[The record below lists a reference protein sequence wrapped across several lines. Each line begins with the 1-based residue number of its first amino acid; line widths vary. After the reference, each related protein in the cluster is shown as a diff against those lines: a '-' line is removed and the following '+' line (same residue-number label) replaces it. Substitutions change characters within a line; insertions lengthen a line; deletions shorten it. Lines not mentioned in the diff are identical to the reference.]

1 MLRVLCILSLLLA
14 CLPCPLSGWSATCPK
29 LSINAAQE
37 RITTLSEEIRHHNR
51 LYYQQMNPEIS
62 DAAYDRLF
70 AELVLMEEC
79 FPALVAADSP
89 TRKVGGSIGV
99 GVPTLPHERPML
111 SLSSTTGPEAVEIL
125 LRKVAAASGEAT
137 LLVQPKVDGLPV
149 ELIYSAGRLV
159 SAATRGDGRTGEEV
173 TDRVRK
179 IQGIPLTLTGSF
191 PVRVVVRGEVYADRR
206 VLAASVER
214 GEAQHATPRHYAAG
228 TLLSRDTE
236 AAALVALR
244 IFPFELVN
252 ADQVAGV
259 RTDREA
265 LHLMSEWG
273 FPVGPDKTCAVENL
287 DSVRAVYRNYLAG
300 REQLPFAVD
309 GIVVKVDNLELRRRL
324 GEGSRAPFWAA
335 AWKFPPDTAR
345 TVVRDIRWQVGKTGR
360 RTPVAEVVP
369 VSLGGVRV
377 RRVSLHNDEE
387 VTRLGIAAGAEVVVA
402 LAGDVIPQIVE
413 VVGREPRGSEV
424 AATAREQAQ
433 KPALDACLYDLPGCR
448 DQFLS
453 RARFFTS
460 KRGVNIKGL
469 GRGRLK
475 LLIEAG
481 LVKDLPSIF
490 RLKYAEV
497 AAVPG
502 IGPQVARKVTESIR
516 TVGRSE
522 PFRLVAAIG
531 IPGVGPATARRLATQ
546 FTSLERLLAADEQQ
560 MSSMPRNTADAVRT
574 VRSFFKTPGGRELL
588 REFRKLGFW

>member
-1 MLRVLCILSLLLA
+1 M
-14 CLPCPLSGWSATCPK
+14 
-29 LSINAAQE
+29 
-37 RITTLSEEIRHHNR
+37 
-51 LYYQQMNPEIS
+51 
-62 DAAYDRLF
+62 
-70 AELVLMEEC
+70 
-79 FPALVAADSP
+79 
-89 TRKVGGSIGV
+89 
-99 GVPTLPHERPML
+99 
-111 SLSSTTGPEAVEIL
+111 
-125 LRKVAAASGEAT
+125 
-137 LLVQPKVDGLPV
+137 

-236 AAALVALR
+236 AAALAALR

-252 ADQVAGV
+252 ADQVDGV

-273 FPVGPDKTCAVENL
+273 FPVPLEHTHEVLNL
-287 DSVRAVYRNYLAG
+287 DGVRAEYRACLVG
-300 REQLPFAVD
+300 REQLPFAAD
-309 GIVVKVDNLELRRRL
+309 GIVVKVDDLELRRRL

-335 AWKFPPDTAR
+335 AWKFPPDMAR
-345 TVVRDIRWQVGKTGR
+345 TVVRNIQWQVGKTGR
-360 RTPVAEVVP
+360 RTPVAEVALVR
-369 VSLGGVRV
+369 LGGVMV
-377 RRVSLHNDEE
+377 SRVSLHNAEE
-387 VTRLGIAAGAEVVVA
+387 VARLGVTAGDEVIVA

-413 VVGREPRGSEV
+413 VVGREPCSSEV

-433 KPALDACLYDLPGCR
+433 KPALDACLHDSPSCR
-448 DQFLS
+448 DQFLA
-453 RARFFTS
+453 RALYFTS
-460 KRGVNIKGL
+460 KRGMNIKGL

-490 RLKYAEV
+490 RLRYAEV
-497 AAVPG
+497 ATVPG

-516 TVGRSE
+516 SVGRSE

-531 IPGVGPATARRLATQ
+531 IPGVGPATARRMATQ

-560 MSSMPRNTADAVRT
+560 MSSMPGSSADAVRT

-588 REFRKLGFW
+588 REFRELGFL